1 MGLRDRVSEG
11 KGDLGEIKKKNKNFG
26 YLICYLCVF
35 IIYYIRGQFS
45 FFLKVKKCIDK

>member
-11 KGDLGEIKKKNKNFG
+11 KGDLGEIKKKKNFG

-35 IIYYIRGQFS
+35 IIYYIRGQFI
-45 FFLKVKKCIDK
+45 FFLKVKKMH